1 MKIAL
6 VLAKGVE
13 GCGLT
18 RHTIEF
24 YNWLIKEGHEA
35 TIYAATEKM
44 WPRHKSTDIIATNFK
59 RKDIPQVAKELN
71 KCDVVYYTSFPHKSV
86 GDEFNEDFI
95 EHCVYGL
102 TNPIKVGNCLD
113 HNMANLNK
121 NHRYWEIMGQMDA
134 MFNYSATSNF
144 ANKLR
149 EEAPNTPLI
158 EMNLNPYDYDAWSP
172 IWKPTTEQTRR
183 VTYFGRFAG
192 FKDPFRMFDI
202 MNLLKEHDF
211 VTEARGVERSIGALP
226 MFLNDD
232 RSPRQDV
239 FEVNDKKNP
248 VTYPQRTDKVYI
260 YGPYNL
266 AEGMNE
272 LSNSMFGAE
281 FFNLPA
287 RLYGS
292 MMEYAMSEVIAAGT
306 IPLFDKHWGENVIH
320 RTEGVPF
327 IELED
332 FAIFVDKN
340 NVEASIP
347 LMLELANDHERRD
360 AFRKNSFRLA
370 KLHNAPEVVNTDL
383 FQAISNVQK
392 RQDKS
397 GPAKTLQTNSLF

>member
-24 YNWLIKEGHEA
+24 YNWLIKEGHDA
-35 TIYAATEKM
+35 TIYAAIEKR
-44 WPRHKSTDIIATNFK
+44 WPRHKTTDIIATEFK
-59 RKDIPQVAKELN
+59 RKDIPKIAAQLEEH
-71 KCDVVYYTSFPHKSV
+71 DVVYYTSYPHKSV

-95 EHCVYGL
+95 QHCIYGL
-102 TNPIKVGNCLD
+102 KNPIKVGNCLD
-113 HNMANLNK
+113 HNTANLAK
-121 NHRYWEIMGQMDA
+121 NYKYWEIMTNMDA
-134 MFNYSATSNF
+134 MFNYSARSNF

-149 EEAPNTPLI
+149 EHAPNTPLI
-158 EMNLNPYDYDAWSP
+158 EMNLNPYDYDAWNNVV
-172 IWKPTTEQTRR
+172 IPTEEQERR

-202 MNLLKEHDF
+202 MNLLKDQNF
-211 VTEARGVERSIGALP
+211 VTEARGVERSMGALP
-226 MFLNDD
+226 MFLEED
-232 RSPRQDV
+232 RKTARSDV
-239 FEVNDKKNP
+239 FEVNEKKNP
-248 VTYPQRTDKVYI
+248 VTYPQHNDKLYI

-266 AEGMNE
+266 AEGMAE
-272 LSNSMFGAE
+272 LGKSMFGAE
-281 FFNLPA
+281 FFNLPE

-292 MMEYAMSEVIAAGT
+292 MIEYAMCEVIAAGT
-306 IPLFDKHWGENVIH
+306 IPLFDKHWGEHVIH

-332 FAIFVDKN
+332 FAIFVDRD

-347 LMLELANDHERRD
+347 QMLELANDHKRRD
-360 AFRKNSFRLA
+360 KFRKNSLRLA

-383 FQAISNVQK
+383 FEVISNVEK
-392 RQDKS
+392 RNVEA
-397 GPAKTLQTNSLF
+397 PKTVKTNSLF